1 MGEKYIGRAAKMRTV
16 YIMVEGQTEEEF
28 VNNSLADYL
37 RGFGIVNTVPI
48 LLETSP
54 GYFGGDVTFARYQ
67 TNANNLLVSDP
78 TAIVTSLIDYY
89 QLRTDFPGYAAS
101 AAIADKNARMDFLE
115 QQISTVIPDNRFVP
129 YIQLHEF
136 EGLLFSDI
144 TGFQTYF
151 PHLVGQAQ
159 FIINHNPNPELIN
172 DSPASA
178 PSVRLRGLIG
188 RRYKKTFHG
197 PLIAL
202 ENGITPVLA
211 KCPRFKNWIDSIIA
225 KATAP

>member
-1 MGEKYIGRAAKMRTV
+1 MRTV
-16 YIMVEGQTEEEF
+16 YIMIEGQTEEEF
-28 VNNSLADYL
+28 VNNSLAGYL
-37 RGFGIVNTVPI
+37 KDFGIINTVPI

-54 GYFGGDVTFARYQ
+54 GFFGGDVTFARYQ

-78 TAIVTSLIDYY
+78 NAIVTSLIDYY

-101 AAIADKNARMDFLE
+101 AAIAGKNARMDYLE
-115 QQISTVIPDNRFVP
+115 QQISTVITDPRFVP

-159 FIINHNPNPELIN
+159 YIINQNPNPEMIN
-172 DSPASA
+172 DSPATA

-202 ENGITPVLA
+202 ENGIAPVLA
-211 KCPRFKNWIDSIIA
+211 KCQRFKNWIDTIIA

>member
-1 MGEKYIGRAAKMRTV
+1 MRTV

-28 VNNSLADYL
+28 VNNSLSHHL
-37 RGFGIVNTVPI
+37 KGFGIVNTVPI

-54 GYFGGDVTFARYQ
+54 GYYGGDVTFKRYQ

-78 TAIVTSLIDYY
+78 ASIVTSLIDYY
-89 QLRTDFPGYAAS
+89 KLRTDFPGYVAS
-101 AAIADKNARMDFLE
+101 GGIADKNARMDYLE
-115 QQISTVIPDNRFVP
+115 QQITASILDDRFLP

-136 EGLLFSDI
+136 EGILFSDI
-144 TGFQTYF
+144 AGFQTYF
-151 PHLVGQAQ
+151 PRLVGQVQ
-159 FIINHNPNPELIN
+159 HIINQYPNPEMIN
-172 DSPASA
+172 DGALTA

-202 ENGITPVLA
+202 ENGIGPVLA
-211 KCPRFKNWIDSIIA
+211 KCPRFTNWVDTIIL
-225 KATAP
+225 KATAA